1 MEEIIIPI
9 AGIIGVFGMPAFIV
23 WAALSYNHKKRA
35 QFHASLQAL
44 IEKEQNLTPEL
55 LKSIPGFVDEEE
67 KINDI
72 KTGSI
77 LIAVG
82 IGVALIGS
90 VGLDKPIVMT
100 AGLLV
105 CLLGIAFLG
114 YGIYDK
120 RQGQH
125 ETD

>member
-44 IEKEQNLTPEL
+44 IEKEHNLTPEL
-55 LKSIPGFVDEEE
+55 LQSIPGLAEDEKKVD
-67 KINDI
+67 DI
-72 KTGSI
+72 KTGCI

-90 VGLDKPIVMT
+90 VGLGKTIVMT

>member
-23 WAALSYNHKKRA
+23 WAALSYNHKKIA